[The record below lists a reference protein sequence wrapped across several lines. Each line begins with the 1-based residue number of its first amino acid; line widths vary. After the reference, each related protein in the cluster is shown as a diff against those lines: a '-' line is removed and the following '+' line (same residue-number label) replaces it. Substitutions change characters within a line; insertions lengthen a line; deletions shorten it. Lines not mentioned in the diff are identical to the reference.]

1 MVKEVRN
8 VFGHYGIQV
17 NHRHL
22 SLIADYMAH
31 GGDLR
36 AFNRMGMQ
44 SCASP
49 LLQMS
54 YETTVQFLSTACQE
68 GLLDNMVSPA
78 SAIVLGKP
86 PEVGTGIVHLMV
98 DLDPPEPEWK
108 KRKTF
113 EF

>member
-1 MVKEVRN
+1 MAQLPGGSCGDGGPE
-8 VFGHYGIQV
+8 G
-17 NHRHL
+17 
-22 SLIADYMAH
+22 SLVHA
-31 GGDLR
+31 
-36 AFNRMGMQ
+36 
-44 SCASP
+44 P
-49 LLQMS
+49 
-54 YETTVQFLSTACQE
+54 QE

-86 PEVGTGIVHLMV
+86 PEVGTGMVHLMV